1 MKNIVKGWITNETKV
16 TLWCV
21 IFSAISLILSLIQI
35 PDFHGFD
42 IAWAAIILCGVP
54 IVTEACIGLVKR
66 HDVTADLLV
75 SMALIA
81 SVITR
86 EWFAAGEVAFIM
98 QIGSLLEDYTAN
110 RAKKGIE
117 SLIKLTPQK
126 ARVIRNGKEILIPVE
141 DVNIGDELSILA
153 GETIPVDGVI
163 TEGNVSIDQSA
174 MTGESI
180 PVDKKPGDEV
190 ISGTINQ
197 FGTFTM
203 KATKKNTD
211 SSLQRMIRLAEETD
225 ANKAPIVS
233 LADKWAA
240 YLVGIALTCAIIAFI
255 VTGQFMRA
263 VTVLVVF
270 CPCAF
275 VLATPTAVAAAIGN
289 LTKYGILIR
298 TGDALERLSK
308 VDTIAFDKTGTLT
321 YGKPTVVHV
330 KSLDPSFTEE
340 NILKMAAISE
350 SESEHPLGR
359 AIVDKWNT
367 QGHRTPAAD
376 RTEILAGLGIKAF
389 YEGQVLIAGK
399 PELLKQQGIDISFG
413 KTTADNWYKEGATVI
428 FLSIDGKAI
437 GMIGLADTL
446 RKEAR
451 STITRLKKQGITPV
465 LLTGDNSSAAFSIAK
480 QAGIS
485 NVFADLMP
493 EDKLKAVKNETDK
506 GKKVCMIGDGINDS
520 LALSSAWAGIAMGG
534 VGSDIAVESS
544 DAVLVNDNIE
554 RIPYLMYMTRKTMK
568 KIRQN
573 IILSMCINFGA
584 IILSFLGILTPV
596 TGAVWHNIGS
606 VAVVVNAALLLS
618 NKDKKAPDRSL
629 PYPLR

>member
-1 MKNIVKGWITNETKV
+1 
-16 TLWCV
+16 
-21 IFSAISLILSLIQI
+21 
-35 PDFHGFD
+35 
-42 IAWAAIILCGVP
+42 
-54 IVTEACIGLVKR
+54 
-66 HDVTADLLV
+66 
-75 SMALIA
+75 
-81 SVITR
+81 
-86 EWFAAGEVAFIM
+86 
-98 QIGSLLEDYTAN
+98 
-110 RAKKGIE
+110 
-117 SLIKLTPQK
+117 
-126 ARVIRNGKEILIPVE
+126 
-141 DVNIGDELSILA
+141 
-153 GETIPVDGVI
+153 
-163 TEGNVSIDQSA
+163 
-174 MTGESI
+174 
-180 PVDKKPGDEV
+180 
-190 ISGTINQ
+190 
-197 FGTFTM
+197 
-203 KATKKNTD
+203 
-211 SSLQRMIRLAEETD
+211 
-225 ANKAPIVS
+225 
-233 LADKWAA
+233 
-240 YLVGIALTCAIIAFI
+240 
-255 VTGQFMRA
+255 
-263 VTVLVVF
+263 
-270 CPCAF
+270 
-275 VLATPTAVAAAIGN
+275 
-289 LTKYGILIR
+289 
-298 TGDALERLSK
+298 
-308 VDTIAFDKTGTLT
+308 
-321 YGKPTVVHV
+321 
-330 KSLDPSFTEE
+330 
-340 NILKMAAISE
+340 MAAISE

-367 QGHRTPAAD
+367 QGHRTPVAD